1 MPFKNDIYIS
11 YHWKTQENVK
21 PLYEMLTS
29 QHFKTWMGIQSCNSK
44 FLSLQTESAKAI
56 TSSRVVICCIT
67 RAFSESANCCR
78 EMAYAY
84 LLKKPLI
91 VLMFEN
97 LKMQELGKIRFFFTQ
112 EDKISLFNA
121 SEKAW
126 SEALRIEMIKKI
138 EKYYNWKL

>member
-1 MPFKNDIYIS
+1 
-11 YHWKTQENVK
+11 
-21 PLYEMLTS
+21 
-29 QHFKTWMGIQSCNSK
+29 
-44 FLSLQTESAKAI
+44 
-56 TSSRVVICCIT
+56 
-67 RAFSESANCCR
+67 
-78 EMAYAY
+78 
-84 LLKKPLI
+84 
-91 VLMFEN
+91 MFEN